1 MCGYFVGLRETPSRS
16 VQIVCRFR
24 NMRKQKPMG
33 SDRLAARLKQLR
45 GGLTQ
50 FQAGERAGIAGT
62 TWQNLERSMVKPQ
75 PITLQ
80 RIANGFG
87 IEYAELW
94 SYVDDQPL
102 VERFTD
108 EELDRLA
115 MRLAPLIAQH
125 LRSQDQ

>member
-1 MCGYFVGLRETPSRS
+1 
-16 VQIVCRFR
+16 
-24 NMRKQKPMG
+24 MRKQKPAG

-50 FQAGERAGIAGT
+50 QQAGERAGINGN

-87 IEYAELW
+87 VEYAELW

-102 VERFTD
+102 VERFSD
-108 EELDRLA
+108 EEIDRLA

>member
-1 MCGYFVGLRETPSRS
+1 M
-16 VQIVCRFR
+16 R
-24 NMRKQKPMG
+24 NQKRVG

-50 FQAGERAGIAGT
+50 QQAGERAGINGN

-87 IEYAELW
+87 VEYAELW

-102 VERFTD
+102 VERFSD

-125 LRSQDQ
+125 LRLQDQ

>member
-1 MCGYFVGLRETPSRS
+1 
-16 VQIVCRFR
+16 
-24 NMRKQKPMG
+24 MRKQKPAG

-50 FQAGERAGIAGT
+50 QQAGERAGINGN

-87 IEYAELW
+87 VEYAELW

-102 VERFTD
+102 VERFSD

-125 LRSQDQ
+125 LRSQDQSLQQCGSGARARVQLAGR